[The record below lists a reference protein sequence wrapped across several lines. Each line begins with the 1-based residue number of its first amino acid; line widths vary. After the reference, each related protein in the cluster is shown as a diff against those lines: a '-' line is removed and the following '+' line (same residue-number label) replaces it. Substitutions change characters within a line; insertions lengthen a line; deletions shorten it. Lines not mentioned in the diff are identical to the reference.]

1 MIKKIFCFKFRNGGR
16 ESGVNVSLL
25 LNFRKSESTQLKGVH
40 NSNQIDPLPLPKVV
54 YGAIDTK
61 MVFVHLAL

>member
-54 YGAIDTK
+54 Y
-61 MVFVHLAL
+61 